1 MRYQFEY
8 KVENFDSI
16 KADIERGVSSDTLP
30 VRGNITLEVVRED
43 DFVYVDLRDYL
54 RDDDTFVAGWFYSFV
69 EFMSLTEED
78 FNRVVTYLYNTE
90 VLNNT

>member
-8 KVENFDSI
+8 KVEGFDSI

-30 VRGNITLEVVRED
+30 VRGNISLEILRD
-43 DFVYVDLRDYL
+43 GDFVYADLRDYF
-54 RDDDTFVAGWFYSFV
+54 RDDDTFVAGWVYSFV

-78 FNRVVTYLYNTE
+78 FNRVVTYMYNTE
-90 VLNNT
+90 VQNNR